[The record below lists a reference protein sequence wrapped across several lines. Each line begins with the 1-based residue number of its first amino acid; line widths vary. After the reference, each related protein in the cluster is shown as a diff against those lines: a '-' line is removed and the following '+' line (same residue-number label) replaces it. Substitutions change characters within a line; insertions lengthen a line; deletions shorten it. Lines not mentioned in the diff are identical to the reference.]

1 MKIEKIQKFKGKING
16 ILIEKE
22 QLFVTVEFISA
33 LFEMKF
39 RETTKKETKTII
51 NFAENKYY
59 YNGFSWEK
67 IGEIAED
74 IFDNSETAEEFIKK
88 LKKSKKF

>member
-1 MKIEKIQKFKGKING
+1 MIQLKIEKIQKFKGKING

-22 QLFVTVEFISA
+22 QLFV
-33 LFEMKF
+33 
-39 RETTKKETKTII
+39 II

-67 IGEIAED
+67 IEETAED
-74 IFDNSETAEEFIKK
+74 IFDNSETADDFMKK
-88 LKKSKKF
+88 LKKL

>member
-1 MKIEKIQKFKGKING
+1 MKIENIQKFQGKING

-22 QLFVTVEFISA
+22 QLFTTVQFISA

-39 RETTKKETKTII
+39 RETTKKETKII
-51 NFAENKYY
+51 IDFAENKYN

-67 IGEIAED
+67 IEETAED
-74 IFDNSETAEEFIKK
+74 IFDNSETADDFMKK
-88 LKKSKKF
+88 LKKL